1 MDDNRGSRLYL
12 FLACLVAGL
21 GGLLF
26 GFDTAV
32 ISGAEGPVA
41 QLFHLSEFMEG
52 WIVTSA
58 LVGCLFGAAIA
69 GTLAD
74 RFGRKVVM
82 LLAAV
87 LFVLCSLGSAVPLAP
102 WHLVV
107 ARLVGGT
114 GIGIASMLCPMYIA
128 EIAPARLRGGLITT
142 YQLAITIGIAAAFFS
157 NYGLAYLAKNHAG
170 IYDGALMRWIFL
182 DEARWIFVD
191 QVWRGMLLAGV
202 LPAGVLFL
210 LLFFVPESPRWLTKQ
225 GRTDEAL
232 GILARISGHE
242 QASREMREISETLA
256 QESGSLWQL
265 LEPGIQPAL
274 WIGILLP
281 FLSQICGINVIIYY
295 GPKVLE
301 QAHLSKDTALLWQV
315 MLGSVGVVA
324 TTAAIFTVD
333 KLGRKP
339 LLLIGLTGVGLTLF
353 LGGLMFALSAP
364 ALAILVVF
372 GCYLAFFNFSY
383 GSVCWIII
391 SEIFPTAIRGR
402 AMSLCVFSLW
412 AGCNVVALSFP
423 SALSKYGVAWAFWL
437 YAMTIPAA
445 LLLVIMRIPET
456 KGKTLEQIER
466 SWVH

>member
-1 MDDNRGSRLYL
+1 MDDKRGSPLYL

-32 ISGAEGPVA
+32 ISGAEGPITHR
-41 QLFHLSEFMEG
+41 FELSEFMEG

-58 LVGCLFGAAIA
+58 LVGCLFGSAIA
-69 GTLAD
+69 GMLAD
-74 RFGRKVVM
+74 RFGRKKVM

-87 LFVLCSLGSAVPLAP
+87 LFVLCSLGSAVPLTP

-114 GIGIASMLCPMYIA
+114 GIGIASMLSPMYIA
-128 EIAPARLRGGLITT
+128 EIAPARRRGGLIST
-142 YQLAITIGIAAAFFS
+142 YQLAITIGVAAAFFS
-157 NYGLAYLAKNHAG
+157 NYGLVYLAKNHAG
-170 IYDGALMRWIFL
+170 IYHGALL
-182 DEARWIFVD
+182 RWIFVD
-191 QVWRGMLLAGV
+191 EVWRGMLLAGV
-202 LPAGVLFL
+202 LPASVLFL

-225 GRTDEAL
+225 GLTDEAL

-242 QASREMREISETLA
+242 QASREMREIAETLA
-256 QESGSLWQL
+256 QESGSLRQL

-301 QAHLSKDTALLWQV
+301 QAHLSKDAALLWQV
-315 MLGSVGVVA
+315 MFGSVGVVA

-353 LGGLMFALSAP
+353 LGGLMFILSAP
-364 ALAILVVF
+364 AMAILVVF
-372 GCYLAFFNFSY
+372 ACYLAFFNFSY

-412 AGCNVVALSFP
+412 AGCNVVALTFP
-423 SALSKYGVAWAFWL
+423 SALTAYGAAWTFWL
-437 YAMTIPAA
+437 YALTIPSA
-445 LLLVIMRIPET
+445 LLLVAMRIPET
-456 KGKTLEQIER
+456 KGKSLEQIER
-466 SWVH
+466 TWVH